1 MRLLTLFGVN
11 LRLNVFF
18 ILLFFLYWYLGVLG
32 QAMVIFT
39 VVFLHEIGHVVAAI
53 GYGVKVTEVELLPFG
68 GVARVEGNFEL
79 NPVIESYIGLAGPIT
94 NGFLALLGL
103 ILDKLGVGNQQWLP
117 FFIHCN
123 LMLGAFNLL
132 PAIPLDG
139 GRIMRAALSR
149 RWGIKKAT
157 DRAALLSTWIGIA
170 MAFVGLR
177 SVLTNE
183 ARNFNFLVI
192 ALFLIYFAAREKGS
206 AMYLFMKFLTRKKED
221 LFREGV
227 LLTRQV
233 VALESTLL
241 KDIVKYFVPQK
252 YHLVVVVGKNHS
264 VRGTLTEGEI
274 IDGMMTKGQDLTVGN
289 LVVMEK

>member
-1 MRLLTLFGVN
+1 MRLITVFGVS
-11 LRLNVFF
+11 LRINFF
-18 ILLFFLYWYLGVLG
+18 FMLLFILYWYLGVLG
-32 QAMVIFT
+32 QALVIFT
-39 VVFLHEIGHVVAAI
+39 VVFLHEIGHVVAAV

-79 NPVIESYIGLAGPIT
+79 NPVIESYIALAGPIT
-94 NGFLALLGL
+94 NGFLALFGL
-103 ILDKLGVGNQQWLP
+103 VLKNLGVGNQEWLP
-117 FFIHCN
+117 FFIRCN
-123 LMLGAFNLL
+123 LMLGLFNLV

-149 RWGIKKAT
+149 QWGIKIAT
-157 DRAALLSTWIGIA
+157 DRAARLSIWIGMI
-170 MAFVGLR
+170 MAVIGIW
-177 SVLTNE
+177 SVLANQ

-192 ALFLIYFAAREKGS
+192 AVFLVYFAAREKGT

-221 LFREGV
+221 LSREGV

-233 VALESTLL
+233 VALESTIL

-252 YHLVVVVGKNHS
+252 YHLVVVVNKNHS

-274 IDGMMTKGQDLTVGN
+274 IDGMIGKGPNLAVGN
-289 LVVMEK
+289 LVTMEK